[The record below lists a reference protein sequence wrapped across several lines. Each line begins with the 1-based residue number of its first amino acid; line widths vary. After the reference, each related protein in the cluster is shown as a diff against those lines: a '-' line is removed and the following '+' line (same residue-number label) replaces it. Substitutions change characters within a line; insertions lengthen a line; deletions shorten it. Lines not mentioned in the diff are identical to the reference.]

1 LRIVQ
6 DIYSQNLPFKTAIM
20 NRLLCLRS
28 GCRNL
33 LRAGRAFCPRLCM
46 MIFMIIA
53 SASYLFA
60 QNNIPVKGVISN
72 QSGERLQG
80 VTIQV
85 KGSNI
90 ATSTKADGSF
100 ELAVPVNSTLS
111 VSYVGYIPQEIKI
124 TESTT
129 DVSLQMLASKNE
141 MEQVVVVGYGSR
153 KKSDVTGSIVSIS
166 EQSIKDIPA
175 ANLAQALQGQG
186 AGIDIQKSG
195 GNNKPGAT
203 PSILIRGSRSISA
216 TNEPLVVVDGIPFNG
231 SFNDLNQDDVS
242 SVEVLKDASATAIYG
257 SRAANG
263 VILIST
269 KRGRSGKAVITYSGY
284 AGVVNSQGEYPVM
297 NTAEFYDFKRWAL
310 YNGRFNNN
318 TRRYT
323 SIDDPLLLTENFT
336 PEELESYNTGRS
348 TNWQDLI
355 YKSGIITNHQ
365 LALSGG
371 TENTQYSLSGGY
383 YKETGVYY
391 GQGFER
397 YSIKASVDQQVSKW
411 IKVGLSTL
419 NTYTVTDGEGANPLG
434 QALRASPMASP
445 YNADGTLLNDFVPG
459 SASQVWNPLANFTV
473 PGASVQKRKRFGTFT
488 TAYADVSILPGL
500 KYRFNTGVELRSD
513 IYGEFYASK
522 TTNNL
527 GGLSTAQNRTGFRTN
542 YTLENILTYDKTI
555 AKDHKLF
562 VTGLFSLQEQSQQTN
577 QFRNNTILSDNVQYF
592 NPTYGANLVG
602 EGDYDKWDLLSYMG
616 RVNYSFKDKY
626 LLTLTMRVD
635 GSSRLAPGNKYNT
648 FPSAA
653 LAWNVTKESF
663 MESVSAISNLKLR
676 ASYGR
681 VGNTAINAY
690 QTLGALSSLVYNFG
704 DVTTTG
710 LYLSNV
716 PNPNLTWE
724 YTSTINLGL
733 DFGLL
738 NNRISGTIELYKQNT
753 ESLLLPQNLPSTS
766 GVPNAIVTNVGK
778 TTNKG
783 IELQVST
790 VNFLPRGRTGFGWT
804 TDLNFFINRGKI
816 TQLANGVM
824 QDVANNRFVGH
835 PIGVF
840 YDWVRDGIWQA
851 TAADT
856 ALALSLGQTVTGVS
870 SVIGDIKRKDIS
882 GPDGK
887 PDGKYTDAYDRAILG
902 SSQPKW
908 EGGITNRF
916 SYRGF
921 DLTIVAFARWGHMIR
936 SSLHGAGFSNTFQAT
951 YNNIKTRYWTPTNGE
966 NEFPKP
972 NANRTNTPNNSL
984 MGFFD
989 GSFVKIRTITLGY
1002 TLPSGYVNR
1011 LGAKSIK
1018 MYATIEDPFI
1028 LFSPFVNKY
1037 GGLDPETAGGAGS
1050 PSVATLNLDTP
1061 PTRSFIVG
1069 LNISF

>member
-1 LRIVQ
+1 M
-6 DIYSQNLPFKTAIM
+6 K
-20 NRLLCLRS
+20 RLLFLKKEFLQQVFLFS
-28 GCRNL
+28 FFL
-33 LRAGRAFCPRLCM
+33 LLPTAF
-46 MIFMIIA
+46 
-53 SASYLFA
+53 LFA
-60 QNNIPVKGVISN
+60 QTNVWVKGVISN
-72 QSGERLQG
+72 QAGEVLQG
-80 VTIQV
+80 VTVQV
-85 KGSNI
+85 RGSSV
-90 ATSTKADGSF
+90 ATTTKADGSF
-100 ELAVPVNSTLS
+100 DLEVPLNSTLGI
-111 VSYVGYIPQEIKI
+111 SYVGYITRDVKI
-124 TESTT
+124 EPGLTVISIQ
-129 DVSLQMLASKNE
+129 LIANKNE

-216 TNEPLVVVDGIPFNG
+216 TNEPLIVVDGIPFNG

-269 KRGRSGKAVITYSGY
+269 KRGKSGKSVITYSGY
-284 AGVVNSQGEYPVM
+284 AGLVKSRGEYPVM

-310 YNGRFNNN
+310 YNGRFDNNN
-318 TRRYT
+318 RRYT
-323 SIDDPLLLTENFT
+323 SIDDPLLISENFT
-336 PEELESYNTGRS
+336 PEELESASTGRS
-348 TNWQDLI
+348 TDWQDLI
-355 YKSGIITNHQ
+355 YKTGIITNHQ

-371 TENTQYSLSGGY
+371 TENTQYALSGGY
-383 YKETGVYY
+383 FKETGIYY

-397 YSIKASVDQQVSKW
+397 YSIKASVDQQVAKW
-411 IKVGLSTL
+411 IKVGVSTL
-419 NTYTVTDGEGANPLG
+419 NTYTVTDGEGANPLA
-434 QALRASPMASP
+434 QALRASPMVSP
-445 YNADGTLLNDFVPG
+445 YNADGSLLNDFVPG
-459 SASQVWNPLANFTV
+459 SASQVWNPLANFLV

-488 TAYADVSILPGL
+488 TAYADMTILPGL
-500 KYRFNTGVELRSD
+500 KYRFNAGVELRSD

-527 GGLSTAQNRTGFRTN
+527 GGLSTSQNRTNFRTN
-542 YTLENILTYDKTI
+542 YTLENILTYDKTF
-555 AKDHKLF
+555 AKDHKILF
-562 VTGLFSLQEQSQQTN
+562 TGLFSLQEQTQQNNT
-577 QFRNNTILSDNVQYF
+577 FRNSAIASDDLQYF
-592 NPTYGANLVG
+592 NPTYGTNLVG
-602 EGDYDKWDLLSYMG
+602 EGDYEKWDILSYMG
-616 RVNYSFKDKY
+616 RLNYSFKDRY

-653 LAWNVTKESF
+653 VAWNITRESF
-663 MESVSAISNLKLR
+663 MDNVRAISNLKLR

-681 VGNTAINAY
+681 VGNTAISAY
-690 QTLGALSSLVYNFG
+690 QTLGSLSGLVYNFG
-704 DVTTTG
+704 DATTTG
-710 LYLSNV
+710 LYFSNV
-716 PNPNLTWE
+716 ANPDLTWE
-724 YTSTINLGL
+724 YTSTLNLGL

-738 NNRISGTIELYKQNT
+738 NNRISGTVEVYKQFT
-753 ESLLLPQNLPSTS
+753 ESLLLPQNLPATS
-766 GVPNAIVTNVGK
+766 GIPNAIVTNVGK
-778 TTNKG
+778 TTNQG
-783 IELQVST
+783 IELQLST
-790 VNFLPRGRTGFGWT
+790 QNILARSRNSFGWS

-824 QDVANNRFVGH
+824 QDVANSRFVGY

-840 YDWVRDGIWQA
+840 YDWKRDGIWQA

-856 ALALSLGQTVTGVS
+856 ALALSLGQTVKGVS
-870 SVIGDIKRKDIS
+870 SVIGDIKRVDVS

-887 PDGKYTDAYDRAILG
+887 PDGKYTDTYDRVILG

-908 EGGITNRF
+908 EGGMTNRF
-916 SYRGF
+916 TFRGF
-921 DLTIVAFARWGHMIR
+921 DLTIVAFARWGYMIK
-936 SSLHGAGFSNTFQAT
+936 SALHGAGFANTFQAT

-984 MGFFD
+984 LGYFD
-989 GSFVKIRTITLGY
+989 GSFVKIRTISIGY
-1002 TLPSGYVNR
+1002 TLPPSYLKR

-1018 MYATIEDPFI
+1018 MYATVEDPFI

-1037 GGLDPETAGGAGS
+1037 GGLDPEAAGNAGS
-1050 PSVATLNLDTP
+1050 PSIATLNLDTP
-1061 PTRSFIVG
+1061 PTRSFIFG